1 MMYLHIGNGKTVRVR
16 DLISFFD
23 FDSMTVAGQS
33 RRFLSECEKKNLIDD
48 CTGGEIPRS
57 VILLANGKKKG
68 ESPSYRILFSLLST
82 AALRARLESDW
93 NET

>member
-33 RRFLSECEKKNLIDD
+33 RKFLSECEKKNLIDD

-68 ESPSYRILFSLLST
+68 ETPPYRILFSLLST
-82 AALRARLESDW
+82 SALRARLASDW